1 MGPSLLLSGCGSA
14 GSRPVPPTEGAAS
27 GDGTAGPRLL
37 PCHSDPRLSQ
47 ESVKL
52 TAIQPEKEKSAD
64 AANQLSRFGSD
75 NSIVRRSASWSCGL
89 T

>member
-1 MGPSLLLSGCGSA
+1 M
-14 GSRPVPPTEGAAS
+14 
-27 GDGTAGPRLL
+27 
-37 PCHSDPRLSQ
+37 SQ